1 MTTEDRIKK
10 TALTL
15 FLEKGFERTSIRDI
29 ALKAKI
35 NIALLNYYFR
45 SKENLFNSI
54 FSTLLEKYTPT
65 LNGILGSSL
74 PIEEKIHLYVEEY
87 IDILLENPK
96 LTYFVLSVLH
106 RNPDK
111 ITQMKI
117 FQSLYNTGDFSK
129 QFAEEVRKG
138 NIKDVDPTQFFINM
152 LSLITFP
159 FTIKQVIMEK
169 NHMNEDTFKQF
180 MHQRK
185 QVITDMLLLT
195 IKK

>member
-1 MTTEDRIKK
+1 MSTEEKIKK
-10 TALTL
+10 TALSL

-54 FSTLLEKYTPT
+54 FSGLLEKYTPT

-74 PIEEKIHLYVEEY
+74 PIEEKIHLYVGEY

-129 QFAEEVRKG
+129 QFMEEVRKG
-138 NIKDVDPTQFFINM
+138 NIKEVDPTQFFINM

>member
-54 FSTLLEKYTPT
+54 FSGLLEKYTPT

-169 NHMNEDTFKQF
+169 NHMNEDTFEQF

>member
-1 MTTEDRIKK
+1 MTTEDKIKK
-10 TALTL
+10 TALSL

-74 PIEEKIHLYVEEY
+74 PLEEKIHLYVEEY

-129 QFAEEVRKG
+129 QFMEEVRKG
-138 NIKDVDPTQFFINM
+138 NIKEVDPTQFFINM

>member
-1 MTTEDRIKK
+1 MTTEDKIKK
-10 TALTL
+10 TALGL
-15 FLEKGFERTSIRDI
+15 FLEKGFERTSIREI
-29 ALKAKI
+29 SVKAKI

-54 FSTLLEKYTPT
+54 FSSLLGKYTPE
-65 LNGILGSSL
+65 LNSILSSPL
-74 PIEEKIHLYVEEY
+74 PIEEKIKLYVEEY

-111 ITQMKI
+111 ITKMKI
-117 FQSLYNTGDFSK
+117 FQSLYNTGNFSK
-129 QFAEEVRKG
+129 QFSEEVRKG
-138 NIKDVDPTQFFINM
+138 NIKGTDPTQFFINM

-169 NHMNEDTFKQF
+169 NKMSEDTFKQF
-180 MHQRK
+180 MQERK
-185 QVITDMLLLT
+185 NVITEMLILT

>member
-1 MTTEDRIKK
+1 MSTEEKIKK
-10 TALTL
+10 TALSL

-54 FSTLLEKYTPT
+54 FSGLLEKYTPT

-129 QFAEEVRKG
+129 QFMDEVRKG
-138 NIKDVDPTQFFINM
+138 NIKEVDPTQFFINM

-185 QVITDMLLLT
+185 QVITNMLLLT

>member
-1 MTTEDRIKK
+1 MTTEDKIKK
-10 TALTL
+10 TALSL

-45 SKENLFNSI
+45 SKENLINSI
-54 FSTLLEKYTPT
+54 FSGLLEKYTPS
-65 LNGILGSSL
+65 LNNILGSSMPL
-74 PIEEKIHLYVEEY
+74 EEKIPLYVGEY
-87 IDILLENPK
+87 IDILLDNPQ

-111 ITQMKI
+111 ITKMKI
-117 FQSLYNTGDFSK
+117 FQSLYNTGNFSK
-129 QFAEEVRKG
+129 QLMEEAQKG

-152 LSLITFP
+152 ISLITFP
-159 FTIKQVIMEK
+159 FATKQVIMEK
-169 NHMNEDTFKQF
+169 NYMNEDTFKQF